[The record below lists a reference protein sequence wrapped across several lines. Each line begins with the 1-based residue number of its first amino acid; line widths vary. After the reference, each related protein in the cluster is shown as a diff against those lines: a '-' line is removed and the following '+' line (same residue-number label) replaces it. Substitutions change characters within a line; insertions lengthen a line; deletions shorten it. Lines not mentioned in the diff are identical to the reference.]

1 FWKEQILFPGLVGL
15 LLALAT
21 LAVFW
26 PVARFDFV
34 NYDDGDYVT
43 ANAHVQS
50 GLKWENVVWAFTT
63 GHASNWHPL
72 TWLSHMLDCQLFG
85 QRAGGHHLVSAGFHV
100 VNVLLL
106 FLVLRTLTG
115 AVWRSAL
122 VSALFGLHPLHVESV
137 AWISERKDVLST
149 FFLLLM
155 VWAYAG
161 YVERRGERG
170 ESRGSRVEGRGS
182 GMEHGRRNT
191 LQAPHYYVLALILF
205 ALGV

>member
-1 FWKEQILFPGLVGL
+1 
-15 LLALAT
+15 
-21 LAVFW
+21 
-26 PVARFDFV
+26 
-34 NYDDGDYVT
+34 
-43 ANAHVQS
+43 
-50 GLKWENVVWAFTT
+50 
-63 GHASNWHPL
+63 
-72 TWLSHMLDCQLFG
+72 MLDCQLFG
-85 QRAGGHHLVSAGFHV
+85 HRAGGHHLVSAGFHV
-100 VNVLLL
+100 GNELLL

-149 FFLLLM
+149 FFLLLT

-161 YVERRGERG
+161 SVERRGERG

-191 LQAPHYYVLALILF
+191 LQAPHY
-205 ALGV
+205 